1 MRAMTLAHLAG
12 LTHVRGDDSEY
23 LSGIVAWRCRR
34 PGTQP
39 QVLLVVEVADDAA
52 GDVEGVGIV
61 QRVVVGDPGFA
72 RVQIRTAEILGR
84 NHFAGRR
91 LHQRRPAE
99 ENRALPAHDDALVA
113 HRRDVGAARGAR
125 PHHHRDLGDARG
137 GHVGLVVEDAAEV
150 LAVGEDLVLVREV
163 RPARIDEVHA
173 RQPVLSRDLLRAKLL
188 LHRDRVVGAALH
200 RRVVAHHHALD
211 AGDAADAGDEA
222 RGRHLAAVHA
232 VGGEQADL
240 EERRARVEEP
250 AHPFAGQELPPIE
263 MAGTGVRGPALH
275 DFGRGRGSFLDE
287 TLHPFLI
294 GPEGIGSNRERG
306 IEDGHRE
313 AVNWP

>member
-1 MRAMTLAHLAG
+1 M
-12 LTHVRGDDSEY
+12 
-23 LSGIVAWRCRR
+23 
-34 PGTQP
+34 
-39 QVLLVVEVADDAA
+39 EVADDAA

-84 NHFAGRR
+84 DHFAGRR

-99 ENRALPAHDDALVA
+99 EDRSLPAHDDALVA
-113 HRRDVGAARGAR
+113 HRRDVGAACSAR

-200 RRVVAHHHALD
+200 RGVVAHHHALD

-222 RGRHLAAVHA
+222 RGRHLAAVHP
-232 VGGEQADL
+232 VSGEQADL

-263 MAGTGVRGPALH
+263 VAGAGVRGPALH
-275 DFGRGRGSFLDE
+275 DFGGDAGRFFDE
-287 TLHPFLI
+287 VPHPIAI
-294 GPEGIGSNRERG
+294 GAECIGAHRERG
-306 IEDGHRE
+306 FEDRHRG
-313 AVNWP
+313 AVRWS